1 MATNKTFNTVNPV
14 VDFFQQIFNIFIY
27 NLGSVGITHV
37 TKVYMLPIGEKFIL
51 IHYTLVMLLLM
62 NVSVQP

>member
-1 MATNKTFNTVNPV
+1 MGQPKCFNATNKTFNTVNPV

-37 TKVYMLPIGEKFIL
+37 TKVYMLPIGEKFI
-51 IHYTLVMLLLM
+51 
-62 NVSVQP
+62 